1 MFEVVKSVVRRGG
14 WLGLTRGNGVVAAVK
29 EWRFQRV
36 KWRLTAPGGSE
47 SGGGSEEKVGSGGRE
62 GEMKTTT
69 LVAIHRM
76 QRLYVIEVTRYLKLL
91 GEYGSQVHEFSLARS
106 MESLLGEIGPL
117 SSLLLSSPVRS
128 AVWGPGKL
136 PAIAECAWNATASW
150 SCCHLEALHT
160 VRKRSHCANAITRF
174 TTLLLSTIERHG
186 ISGHSPKGHG
196 P

>member
-1 MFEVVKSVVRRGG
+1 
-14 WLGLTRGNGVVAAVK
+14 
-29 EWRFQRV
+29 
-36 KWRLTAPGGSE
+36 
-47 SGGGSEEKVGSGGRE
+47 
-62 GEMKTTT
+62 MKTTT

-91 GEYGSQVHEFSLARS
+91 GEYGSQVHEFSLTRS

-128 AVWGPGKL
+128 AVWGLGKL